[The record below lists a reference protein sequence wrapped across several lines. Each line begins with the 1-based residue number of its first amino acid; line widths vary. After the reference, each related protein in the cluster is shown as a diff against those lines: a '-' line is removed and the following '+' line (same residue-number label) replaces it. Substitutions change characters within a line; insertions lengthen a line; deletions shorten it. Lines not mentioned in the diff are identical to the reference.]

1 MPQRK
6 AFKNCQ
12 GVSRYK
18 QCLQALD
25 TRPRPHATWCPVL
38 TSRMT
43 EHAPDACAK
52 LWLNF
57 AGSSGSMSETAIQD
71 VVQELLQGCGDLSE
85 KDDAELLHFLIS
97 GLRSSNAAAS
107 AAAAQGLIDLISQ
120 SEHNRKV
127 IRALP
132 VTAAVAALHF
142 LGPELSSLAQR
153 LSDELD
159 DAVQHFAPMEPVK
172 NKLSFAFA
180 RPPLKDIV
188 LKVTLSEAKEAEV
201 LSSHGWRVWPG
212 AQLLAAWLVSEP
224 SFLVGKTVLEV
235 PWLLFEGVTKRS
247 F

>member
-1 MPQRK
+1 
-6 AFKNCQ
+6 
-12 GVSRYK
+12 
-18 QCLQALD
+18 
-25 TRPRPHATWCPVL
+25 
-38 TSRMT
+38 
-43 EHAPDACAK
+43 
-52 LWLNF
+52 
-57 AGSSGSMSETAIQD
+57 MSETIQN
-71 VVQELLQGCGDLSE
+71 VVQELLQRCGDLSE

-142 LGPELSSLAQR
+142 LGPELSSLAQK

-159 DAVQHFAPMEPVK
+159 DAVQHLAPMEPVK
-172 NKLSFAFA
+172 NKLSFALP
-180 RPPLKDIV
+180 RPPLKDME

-235 PWLLFEGVTKRS
+235 PWLLFEEVSMLWTL
-247 F
+247 